1 MRFELINAKRTCEL
15 SRKAFVRMLSG
26 ALEISDDFS
35 QGNSFDGYTCKRKK
49 FWLFLDLGIKLVV
62 YYDSLKEIEDLM
74 KEIKEANKCLHL
86 KNY

>member
-62 YYDSLKEIEDLM
+62 YYDSLKDIEDLM
-74 KEIKEANKCLHL
+74 KDIKDER
-86 KNY
+86 

>member
-1 MRFELINAKRTCEL
+1 MRFEFINAQRTCEL

-62 YYDSLKEIEDLM
+62 YYDSLKDIEDLM
-74 KEIKEANKCLHL
+74 KEIKDENEKKTVNKD
-86 KNY
+86 